1 MAGSR
6 SKNGRGG
13 FEMKIL
19 YLEASSGQ
27 VVGGSLTGMLHLIGG
42 LDRRRHQPTVVLYE
56 EKPIMKQL
64 AARDIRVR
72 VFSKRRLPKE
82 HSLQDAPAYHRAKR
96 YPGITPL
103 LKNFRA
109 AGTFVFETL
118 PAALRLSRIFREE
131 APDLVHVCNGFRGNL
146 DAIVAARLCGIP
158 CIVHCKGFDKHS
170 FVERAFA
177 PGVAAA
183 VCMTRAI
190 EDHCKAQRVRPP
202 EYSVIYDGLD
212 LDEFRSTRERDDV
225 REELGIDADA
235 LVVGVVGNI
244 QEWKGQRILLE
255 AMVEVTKSYPTAV
268 ALIVGGAHRS
278 GRQYAEG
285 LRQFVASE
293 GLADNVIFTGAR
305 EDVSDLMRCM
315 DVVAHTSTRGEP
327 FGRVIIEGMSV
338 GRPVVATRAGGVPE
352 FVHDGDNGL
361 LVPAGDATALASTL
375 TRLFADEELRARLSQ
390 GALRAVQDFSVQH
403 HVEEMGGLYERV
415 ARRFGIPV
423 STGNTGQA
431 AVGQGV

>member
-1 MAGSR
+1 V
-6 SKNGRGG
+6 
-13 FEMKIL
+13 KIL

-42 LDRRRHQPTVVLYE
+42 LDRTGHVPTVVLYE
-56 EKPIMKQL
+56 EKPVIKQL

-82 HSLQDAPAYHRAKR
+82 HSLQEAPAYNKAKG
-96 YPGITPL
+96 YPGITPI

-109 AGTFVFETL
+109 VGTFVFETL
-118 PAALRLSRIFREE
+118 PAALRLSRVFREE

-146 DAIVAARLCGIP
+146 DAIVAARICGIP

-190 EDHCKAQRVRPP
+190 EEHCKEQNVRPP
-202 EYSVIYDGLD
+202 EYRVIYDGLD
-212 LDEFRSTRERDDV
+212 LDEFKPTRDRDDV
-225 REELGIDADA
+225 REELGIDAA
-235 LVVGVVGNI
+235 APVVGVVGNI

-255 AMVEVTKSYPTAV
+255 AMVEVTKTYPDAI
-268 ALIVGGAHRS
+268 AMIVGGAHRS
-278 GRQYAEG
+278 GRQYADG
-285 LRQFVASE
+285 LRQFVAE
-293 GLADNVIFTGAR
+293 KGLGDNVVFTGAR
-305 EDVSDLMRCM
+305 EDVSDLMRSM
-315 DVVAHTSTRGEP
+315 DVVAHTSIRGEP

-361 LVPAGDATALASTL
+361 LVGAGDVAALAKTL
-375 TRLFADEELRARLSQ
+375 SKLFSDQGLCEHLSA

-403 HVEEMGGLYERV
+403 HVAEMTALYERV
-415 ARRFGIPV
+415 AERYGIPLAERAAGP
-423 STGNTGQA
+423 S
-431 AVGQGV
+431 AVGHRA